1 MFCDNGHPV
10 APGARFCMT
19 CGRPVASAVASP
31 TFASTVRPMPSP
43 MYAPATGY
51 AAVGVATTSGFAI
64 ASLVLGILGGA
75 ILAIIFGFVALSQ
88 IKKSGAKGRGMAI
101 AGVVLGFVWSALFVI
116 LIIAAVIASSPSR
129 YSGNGSYRDGYN
141 WGYDNANNYSDCSW
155 YRYGPSNDNSYDW
168 EQGCHNGY
176 WDN

>member
-1 MFCDNGHPV
+1 
-10 APGARFCMT
+10 
-19 CGRPVASAVASP
+19 
-31 TFASTVRPMPSP
+31 

-116 LIIAAVIASSPSR
+116 LIIAAVIVSSSNR
-129 YSGNGSYRDGYN
+129 YSSNRSYDDGYN
-141 WGYDNANNYSDCSW
+141 WGYNNASYYSDCSW
-155 YRYGPSNDNSYDW
+155 YRYGPSYDDRYEW
-168 EQGCHNGY
+168 ERGCHSGY
-176 WDN
+176 YDN